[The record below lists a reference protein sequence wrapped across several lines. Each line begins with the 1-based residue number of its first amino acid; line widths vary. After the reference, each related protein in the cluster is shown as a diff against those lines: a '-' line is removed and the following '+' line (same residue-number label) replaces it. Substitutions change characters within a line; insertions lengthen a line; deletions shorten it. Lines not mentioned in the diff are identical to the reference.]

1 MFFAMNGAKTH
12 VKGSNSKIEFNYY
25 TTLAVTKTNNI

>member
-1 MFFAMNGAKTH
+1 MNLAINGVKTH
-12 VKGSNSKIEFNYY
+12 VKGINSKIEFNYY